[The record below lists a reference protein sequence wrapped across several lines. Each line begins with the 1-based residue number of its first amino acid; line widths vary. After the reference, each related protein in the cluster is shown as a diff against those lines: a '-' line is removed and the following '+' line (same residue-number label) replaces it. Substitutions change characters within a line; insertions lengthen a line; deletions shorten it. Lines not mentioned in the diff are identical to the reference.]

1 MSYGVYGEYGK
12 CFWDVLYIRLFPLL
26 VSQLFDLHEAVSEY
40 SNSILSHVEI
50 RVGATNMTIP
60 FLTHH

>member
-1 MSYGVYGEYGK
+1 MSSGVYGEYGK
-12 CFWDVLYIRLFPLL
+12 CFWDVLYIGLFPLL

-40 SNSILSHVEI
+40 SNSILSYVEI